1 MELWNGERIWFLRF
15 ALYYGEKWK
24 VPLDGA
30 FVSLVLEMILGLI
43 LKPMRV
49 SIGLFLR
56 QGISLLIKA

>member
-1 MELWNGERIWFLRF
+1 M
-15 ALYYGEKWK
+15 
-24 VPLDGA
+24 DGA